1 MTVFGL
7 YRHAVTR
14 PLMAL
19 SFLGFGWSLGC
30 SSDGTNVPPPVVGSA
45 GSIGAAGASASGG
58 GSNVGGSSQSGGQAG
73 TTGNSGGTSGD
84 SAVSGG
90 SSGDNGTAG
99 DATAGGQNAG
109 GTAGDAGSS
118 GAGTGGNAGSSGA
131 GTAGTSGATS
141 GGTSAGGTNSGGT
154 NSGGNNSAGNSSAGN
169 SSGGTNAGG
178 TNAGGTNAGGTNA
191 GGTNSGGSG
200 GNVATLCGKT
210 LQASG
215 ATELTISTA
224 ADDSFGGI
232 SSDERTIAWT
242 TVANGTVTLWY
253 ADRASETSAFDAP
266 KSLVIAAAA
275 DQVSI
280 SSDGLRIAFVDA
292 DRLGFSELT
301 RGGFGD
307 TFASAGSGDFAAFA
321 AAIPAGES
329 YGDPLFVSNGEL
341 FYYSRFGAGRTQT
354 LFLTSRFS
362 SFDPWLPGGQATL
375 PAAVQGSGANRLHPS
390 GVSADGYTLFGWSD
404 ATNSELALSL
414 NQQTS
419 AFDTYT
425 DLGNHRNA
433 APNEDCTR
441 LYYSAPGTNG
451 TDLFVATVQ

>member
-45 GSIGAAGASASGG
+45 GSAGAAGASASGG

-84 SAVSGG
+84 SSVSGG
-90 SSGDNGTAG
+90 SSGDNGAAG

-118 GAGTGGNAGSSGA
+118 GAGTGGSAGSSGA
-131 GTAGTSGATS
+131 
-141 GGTSAGGTNSGGT
+141 N
-154 NSGGNNSAGNSSAGN
+154 
-169 SSGGTNAGG
+169 SGGTNAGG
-178 TNAGGTNAGGTNA
+178 TNAGGNNSGGNNSGGNSSAGNSSAGNNSGGTNA
-191 GGTNSGGSG
+191 GGTNSGGNNSGGSG
-200 GNVATLCGKT
+200 GNLPTLCGKT

-215 ATELTISTA
+215 ATELTISSA
-224 ADDSFGGI
+224 SDDSFGGI
-232 SSDERTIAWT
+232 SSDERAIAWT

-280 SSDGLRIAFVDA
+280 SSDGLQIAFVDA

-301 RGGFGD
+301 RGGVGD

-321 AAIPAGES
+321 AATAMLPAGES
-329 YGDPLFVSNGEL
+329 YGDPLLVSNGDL

-375 PAAVQGSGANRLHPS
+375 PAAVQGSGANRFHPS
-390 GVSADGYTLFGWSD
+390 GVSGDGYTLFGWSD

-425 DLGNHRNA
+425 DLGARRNA
-433 APNEDCTR
+433 APNQDCTR
-441 LYYSAPGTNG
+441 LYYSAPGTG
-451 TDLFVATVQ
+451 GMDLFVASVQ